1 MCLEG
6 NAKECDPEDIKNF
19 EVGGDSH
26 HEAPNPP
33 NTSTGVSTLTVDI

>member
-19 EVGGDSH
+19 EAWWV
-26 HEAPNPP
+26 ETVIMQPP
-33 NTSTGVSTLTVDI
+33 THPTHP